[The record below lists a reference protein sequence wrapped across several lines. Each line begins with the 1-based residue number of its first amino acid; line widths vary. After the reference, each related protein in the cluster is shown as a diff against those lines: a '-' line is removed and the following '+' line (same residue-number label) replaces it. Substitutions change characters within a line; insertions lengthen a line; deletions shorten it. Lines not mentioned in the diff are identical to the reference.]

1 MQIKIILQY
10 LLYYKQYCYVF
21 VCVSPTATSSPRIQ
35 GNYKKV
41 AYAFTTPLL
50 LETIFSTAFSRIGKY
65 CYTLVV
71 YYPSAILL
79 PLLTRSI
86 FSSRSLNSCGK
97 PRLISCLE
105 YTGIFLSCNCYSI
118 MFPFYTP
125 LLICDI
131 PQNDRK
137 CKIHFIE

>member
-1 MQIKIILQY
+1 MPP
-10 LLYYKQYCYVF
+10 YYKQYCYVF

-118 MFPFYTP
+118 MSPFYTQNP
-125 LLICDI
+125 IFDI
-131 PQNDRK
+131 P
-137 CKIHFIE
+137 